1 MTETFDE
8 LKDKLLDKVEKELTE
23 YEAELLIKSPKDI
36 LDGAYK
42 YHICYD
48 ILTEIENMNE
58 YEISKEKIGALLS
71 TDNALDRIY
80 THWGNTET
88 SYMDEI
94 RKLKEQISGLSNYN
108 TRTNEINN
116 LKAQIMQ
123 MENMNQQKQMQI
135 NQLKQNTQIASM
147 EKKEEKK

>member
-94 RKLKEQISGLSNYN
+94 RDTICDAAY
-108 TRTNEINN
+108 EI
-116 LKAQIMQ
+116 MT
-123 MENMNQQKQMQI
+123 ENSK
-135 NQLKQNTQIASM
+135 NTQARADSGAR
-147 EKKEEKK
+147 